1 MFKIFTRTMVLILC
15 GYFLVSCEQP
25 LQLDARALL
34 AAAKER
40 DVRIL
45 RDTWGVPHIFGAT
58 DADTAFG
65 LGYAHAEDDF
75 GTIQDTLLA
84 DRGEVSSVKGRES
97 APLDYLVHLFRVRE
111 VVDENYEKDLSPEA
125 RAVCDAYAEG
135 VNLYAALHP
144 KEVVKNG
151 LFPATGKDVVA
162 GFVLKVPFFY
172 MLDRTVREIFE
183 PVRKRPVSTKSP
195 TAAAEA
201 FFTQGAEIGSN
212 AFAVGPSRSADGRTR
227 LGVNSHQPWTGPVTW
242 YEAHLHS
249 EEGMDIVGGTFPGC
263 PIILH
268 GQNRN
273 LGWAHTVNLPDLA
286 DIYVLEINPDN
297 PNQYKFDGQWRDLE
311 VSKARITV
319 RTFGPIR
326 WTVEREVLG
335 SVYGPAVRQPHGV
348 YAIRYAGYGDIR
360 SVEQWYRMGKAHNFD
375 EWIEAMRMRAIPS
388 FNVVYADREG
398 NIYYVYNAL
407 LPLRAEGYDW
417 KQYLPGNTSETLWKE
432 FLPFEKLPQIKN
444 PASGF
449 VISCN
454 NTPFRTTIG
463 PENPKP
469 EEYSATLGIETRMT
483 NRALRALELFGADDS
498 ITEEEF
504 CAYKYDVSY
513 SKNSQAA
520 ELLRKIL
527 DAPRSDDPVVNEA
540 VDVLH
545 AWDLRTNLENRGTA
559 IAVLTMEP
567 IVRAELFGGPSP
579 DLMTTLTAKAHLL
592 KDTYGRIDV
601 PWGEVNRIRRGTV
614 DVGASGGPDV
624 LRAIYGALQNG
635 KLIGNDGD
643 SYILFASWGTDGKV
657 FSRSIHQFGSAT
669 LDEKSVHYAD
679 QLPLFVACKTKP
691 VWFDEAEIRANLE
704 REYRPGDQPA
714 PPPVSKPQP

>member
-1 MFKIFTRTMVLILC
+1 LK
-15 GYFLVSCEQP
+15 
-25 LQLDARALL
+25 LDAQALL

-45 RDTWGVPHIFGAT
+45 RDTWGVPHIFGTT
-58 DADTAFG
+58 DADAAFG
-65 LGYAHAEDDF
+65 LGYAHSEDDF

-84 DRGEVSSVKGRES
+84 DRGELSSVKGRQAAS
-97 APLDYLVHLFRVRE
+97 LDYLLHLFRVRE
-111 VVDENYEKDLSPEA
+111 LVDEKYEKDLSPEA

-144 KEVVKNG
+144 KDVVKND

-162 GFVLKVPFFY
+162 GFVLKVPFFFL
-172 MLDRTVREIFE
+172 LDRTVREIFE
-183 PVRKRPVSTKSP
+183 PDRKRSVSTKSP
-195 TAAAEA
+195 TTAMEA
-201 FFTQGAEIGSN
+201 FFIQGAEIGSN
-212 AFAVGPSRSADGRTR
+212 AFAVAPHRTADGFTR
-227 LGVNSHQPWTGPVTW
+227 LAVNSHQPWTGPVTW

-249 EEGMDIVGGTFPGC
+249 EAGMDITGGTFPGS

-273 LGWAHTVNLPDLA
+273 LGWAHTVNRPDLA

-311 VSKARITV
+311 VSKVRITV
-319 RTFGPIR
+319 RVFGPIR

-335 SVYGPAVRQPHGV
+335 SVYGPAVRRPHGV

-360 SVEQWYRMGKAHNFD
+360 TVEQWYRMGKARNFE
-375 EWIEAMRMRAIPS
+375 EWLEAMKMRAIPS
-388 FNVVYADREG
+388 LNVVYADREG
-398 NIYYVYNAL
+398 NIYYLYNAL

-454 NTPFRTTIG
+454 NTPFRVTVG

-504 CAYKYDVSY
+504 YAYKYDVSY

-540 VDVLH
+540 VNVLH
-545 AWDLRTNLENRGTA
+545 AWDLRTDLENRAAA

-567 IVRAELFGGPSP
+567 VVRAELFGGLAP
-579 DLMTTLTAKAHLL
+579 DLIATLKEKAHLL
-592 KDTYGRIDV
+592 KDAYGRIDV

-614 DVGASGGPDV
+614 DVGTSGAPDV
-624 LRAIYGALQNG
+624 LHAIYGAWQNG
-635 KLIGNDGD
+635 KLIGYDGD
-643 SYILFASWGTDGKV
+643 SYILIASWDRDGKV
-657 FSRSIHQFGSAT
+657 SSRSIHQFGSAT
-669 LDEKSVHYAD
+669 LDEKSPHYAD

-691 VWFDEAEIRANLE
+691 VWLDEAEIRAHLE
-704 REYRPGDQPA
+704 REYRPGEEPA
-714 PPPVSKPQP
+714 PPGLSTLEP